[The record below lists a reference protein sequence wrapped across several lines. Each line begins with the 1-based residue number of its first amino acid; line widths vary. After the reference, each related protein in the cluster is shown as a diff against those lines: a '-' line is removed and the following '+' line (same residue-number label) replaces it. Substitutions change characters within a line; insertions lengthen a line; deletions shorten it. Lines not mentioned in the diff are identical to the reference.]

1 MDGFLLNTIH
11 IPRNIKQ
18 LADRLPRSNYD
29 NDQKQVAPVSKTKR
43 DSFFTNAQEMQKRAA
58 ALLISQSFNTNGG
71 SLSRRGGNGAED
83 SGLKSVRQSSNEE
96 VRLLKEAGNL
106 LRAVQ

>member
-1 MDGFLLNTIH
+1 
-11 IPRNIKQ
+11 
-18 LADRLPRSNYD
+18 
-29 NDQKQVAPVSKTKR
+29 
-43 DSFFTNAQEMQKRAA
+43 MQKRAA

-71 SLSRRGGNGAED
+71 SQSRRGGNGAEE

-96 VRLLKEAGNL
+96 VRLVKEAGNG